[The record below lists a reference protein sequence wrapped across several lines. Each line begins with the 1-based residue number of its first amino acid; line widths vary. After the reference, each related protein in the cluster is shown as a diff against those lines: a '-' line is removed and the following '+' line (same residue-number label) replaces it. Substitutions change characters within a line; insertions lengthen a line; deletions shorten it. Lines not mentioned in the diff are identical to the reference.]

1 MEDKNIETNTMTPR
15 KILIPIK
22 DQQPESPRP
31 TMKLNTYNDEIT
43 TPTRSDTMTNKT
55 NDEMKNKFDA
65 LMGNFTKKFIST
77 TANNSELPVIKAP
90 AVEQSSAPVPE
101 QQDTRPT
108 GRQTQGTR
116 FFKFPTTDLPI
127 GGESHLLHW
136 KNPAMFDIIPVKGS
150 ESQYVQ
156 FAGWHLNGAKIW
168 IGTSATNATE
178 AVGINPATGVTGLI
192 PQAVQEL
199 AQLTE
204 SARRLSPNQLDAE
217 QRPFQFGIVCVLG
230 GQDHAAILRE
240 TRLVNMTKQYGAAFR
255 AAGVPNANL
264 RAALYNDSGKLIAF

>member
-90 AVEQSSAPVPE
+90 AVEQSSAQFQNSKTHD
-101 QQDTRPT
+101 QQVDR
-108 GRQTQGTR
+108 QGTR
-116 FFKFPTTDLPI
+116 FFKFPTTDHQSVVNRI
-127 GGESHLLHW
+127 FSTEESSYVRHH
-136 KNPAMFDIIPVKGS
+136 PSKGIRIS
-150 ESQYVQ
+150 VCSICRLASQ
-156 FAGWHLNGAKIW
+156 W
-168 IGTSATNATE
+168 
-178 AVGINPATGVTGLI
+178 
-192 PQAVQEL
+192 
-199 AQLTE
+199 
-204 SARRLSPNQLDAE
+204 
-217 QRPFQFGIVCVLG
+217 C
-230 GQDHAAILRE
+230 
-240 TRLVNMTKQYGAAFR
+240 
-255 AAGVPNANL
+255 
-264 RAALYNDSGKLIAF
+264 